1 MFLTQHKVL
10 FLQLSYIKRSVRKK
24 SLTADFNNAPWF
36 LAFLH
41 CYNKNN
47 NNNNNNNNKI
57 IIIIVT
63 TTIIIIIVIITTIMI
78 VIMII
83 KNYITQFHMH
93 DHMSAT
99 QK

>member
-24 SLTADFNNAPWF
+24 SLNADFNHAPWF

-47 NNNNNNNNKI
+47 NNNNKKI
-57 IIIIVT
+57 IITIIVT

-93 DHMSAT
+93 DHMRAT

>member
-24 SLTADFNNAPWF
+24 SLNADFNHAPWF

-41 CYNKNN
+41 CYNK
-47 NNNNNNNNKI
+47 NNNNNNKI